1 MKDLITFIKKN
12 NIGNIKE
19 NVSLSKF
26 TTYKVGGTARLLVYP
41 KNTEKLVLLLKE
53 LKKEN
58 IKHKVLGF
66 GSNLIFSDSLYDGV
80 IIKLDSFDEVKI
92 KDTII
97 TAGAGVSLIKLS
109 YKAQKEGLTGL
120 EFASGIPGSVGGAVF
135 MNAGAYKSD
144 MGYIVSEVKVL
155 TPELDVKTLYNK
167 DLKYKYR
174 SSFLQSNPNYIC
186 LEATLVLRHGDKNAI
201 KELMETRK
209 QKRFLTQ
216 PLEYPSAGSVF
227 RNPEGDFAGR
237 LIEECGLKGYS
248 IGGAKVSEKHAN
260 FIVNSGGAT
269 ASDVKNLIT
278 YVHDK
283 VKEETKVDLKIEQEF
298 VNWE

>member
-41 KNTEKLVLLLKE
+41 KNTEKLILLLKE

-66 GSNLIFSDSLYDGV
+66 GSNLIFSDSLYNGV

-209 QKRFLTQ
+209 QKRLLTQ

-283 VKEETKVDLKIEQEF
+283 VKEEKKVDLKIEQEF